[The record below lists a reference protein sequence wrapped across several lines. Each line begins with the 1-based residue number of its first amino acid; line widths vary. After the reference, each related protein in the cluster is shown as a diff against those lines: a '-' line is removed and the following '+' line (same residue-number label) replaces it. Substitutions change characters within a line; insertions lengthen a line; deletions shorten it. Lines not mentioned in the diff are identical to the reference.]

1 MNIEY
6 QEVEENFGNLI
17 SLLNKSFISKEI
29 DEIKDFVDYGEYG
42 LALDTLID
50 IIKEENK
57 EINNDIFQYIAKLSN
72 LMEQNMEVI
81 TKDLIKYMNFNMGVE

>member
-6 QEVEENFGNLI
+6 QEVEEKFGNLI

-72 LMEQNMEVI
+72 LMEQNMEAI
-81 TKDLIKYMNFNMGVE
+81 TKDLINI

>member
-50 IIKEENK
+50 II
-57 EINNDIFQYIAKLSN
+57 
-72 LMEQNMEVI
+72 
-81 TKDLIKYMNFNMGVE
+81 

>member
-6 QEVEENFGNLI
+6 QDVEENFGNLI

-50 IIKEENK
+50 IIKKENK

-81 TKDLIKYMNFNMGVE
+81 TKDLIKYINFDMGVE

>member
-17 SLLNKSFISKEI
+17 SLLNKSVISKEI

-72 LMEQNMEVI
+72 LMEQNMEAI
-81 TKDLIKYMNFNMGVE
+81 TKDLINI

>member
-6 QEVEENFGNLI
+6 QEVEENFCSLI
-17 SLLNKSFISKEI
+17 SLLNKCFTSKEI

-72 LMEQNMEVI
+72 LMEQNMEAI
-81 TKDLIKYMNFNMGVE
+81 TKDLINI

>member
-6 QEVEENFGNLI
+6 QDVEENFGNLI

-72 LMEQNMEVI
+72 LMEQNIEVI
-81 TKDLIKYMNFNMGVE
+81 TNDLIKYINFDMGAE

>member
-57 EINNDIFQYIAKLSN
+57 EINNGIFQYIAELSN

-81 TKDLIKYMNFNMGVE
+81 TKDLIKYINFDMGVE

>member
-6 QEVEENFGNLI
+6 QDVEENFGNLI

-57 EINNDIFQYIAKLSN
+57 EINNGIFQYIAELSN

-81 TKDLIKYMNFNMGVE
+81 TKDLIKYINFDMGVE

>member
-6 QEVEENFGNLI
+6 QDVEENFGNLI

-57 EINNDIFQYIAKLSN
+57 EINNGIFQYIAELSN
-72 LMEQNMEVI
+72 LMEQNIEVI
-81 TKDLIKYMNFNMGVE
+81 TKDLIKYINFDMGVE

>member
-6 QEVEENFGNLI
+6 QEVEENFCSLI
-17 SLLNKSFISKEI
+17 SLLNKCFTSKEI

-72 LMEQNMEVI
+72 LMGQNMEVI
-81 TKDLIKYMNFNMGVE
+81 TKDLIKHINFDMGAE

>member
-17 SLLNKSFISKEI
+17 SLLNKSFTSKEI

-72 LMEQNMEVI
+72 LMEQNMEAI
-81 TKDLIKYMNFNMGVE
+81 TKDLINI

>member
-72 LMEQNMEVI
+72 LMEQNMETI
-81 TKDLIKYMNFNMGVE
+81 TKDLINI

>member
-6 QEVEENFGNLI
+6 QEVEENFCSLI
-17 SLLNKSFISKEI
+17 SLLNKCFTSKEI

-81 TKDLIKYMNFNMGVE
+81 TKDLIKYMNFDMRVE

>member
-6 QEVEENFGNLI
+6 QEVEENFGNLN

-72 LMEQNMEVI
+72 LMEQNMEAI
-81 TKDLIKYMNFNMGVE
+81 TKDLINI

>member
-72 LMEQNMEVI
+72 LMEQNMEAI
-81 TKDLIKYMNFNMGVE
+81 TKDLIKYMNFDMGVE

>member
-72 LMEQNMEVI
+72 LMEQNMEAI
-81 TKDLIKYMNFNMGVE
+81 TKDLINI

>member
-72 LMEQNMEVI
+72 LMEHNMEAI
-81 TKDLIKYMNFNMGVE
+81 TKDLINI

>member
-6 QEVEENFGNLI
+6 QDVEENFGNLI

-72 LMEQNMEVI
+72 LMEQNMEAI
-81 TKDLIKYMNFNMGVE
+81 TKDLINI

>member
-6 QEVEENFGNLI
+6 QDVEENFGNLI

-72 LMEQNMEVI
+72 LMEQNMEAI
-81 TKDLIKYMNFNMGVE
+81 TKDLIKYINFDMGAE

>member
-72 LMEQNMEVI
+72 LMEQNTEAI
-81 TKDLIKYMNFNMGVE
+81 TKDLINI

>member
-6 QEVEENFGNLI
+6 QEVEEKFGNLI

-72 LMEQNMEVI
+72 LMEQNMEAI
-81 TKDLIKYMNFNMGVE
+81 TKELINI

>member
-81 TKDLIKYMNFNMGVE
+81 TKDLIKYMNFDMGVE

>member
-6 QEVEENFGNLI
+6 QEVEENFCSLI
-17 SLLNKSFISKEI
+17 SLLNKCFTSKEI

-72 LMEQNMEVI
+72 LMILRGDGTGNTTDLIRVI
-81 TKDLIKYMNFNMGVE
+81 TSAS

>member
-6 QEVEENFGNLI
+6 QEVEENFCSLI
-17 SLLNKSFISKEI
+17 SLLNKCFTSKEI

-81 TKDLIKYMNFNMGVE
+81 TKDLIKYMNFDMGVE

>member
-1 MNIEY
+1 
-6 QEVEENFGNLI
+6 
-17 SLLNKSFISKEI
+17 SKEI

-72 LMEQNMEVI
+72 LMEQNMEAI
-81 TKDLIKYMNFNMGVE
+81 TKDLINI